1 MGFSKRIKSNLAS
14 EQIDAPGLRYVA
26 STVGELSTWLALAQ
40 SLTPIIATVPTT
52 AAAAVHKIA
61 IVGCAIA
68 AIDATTK
75 VTYTASACGSITLCA
90 QA

>member
-1 MGFSKRIKSNLAS
+1 MHLDCGTLPLLWVNSLL
-14 EQIDAPGLRYVA
+14 G
-26 STVGELSTWLALAQ
+26 LALAQ